1 MKKKR
6 LPLRAWLLYL
16 AVLSFA
22 LTGVTFSSYLTSTS
36 TGDAARTA
44 WFKELR
50 IVESGS
56 GGAGQLIPGVDLE
69 KQATVEFDG
78 SEMACYV
85 FLRVSGEGW
94 ALDNDHDTYHYNSLL
109 TCSIN
114 PKWTYLTDDKSGAV
128 FYCIVSAL
136 DTLKQD
142 VFADN
147 GRITVSDSLKRS
159 DLASLPEGFGLTI
172 SATAVQYHGFSEGL
186 SPGYND
192 ADRALNAW
200 NTVNAK

>member
-16 AVLSFA
+16 TVLSFA

-56 GGAGQLIPGVDLE
+56 GYTGQLIPGVDLE

-136 DTLKQD
+136 DTLTQD

-186 SPGYND
+186 AAGYTD
-192 ADRALNAW
+192 ADRALSAW

>member
-50 IVESGS
+50 IVERGDYT
-56 GGAGQLIPGVDLE
+56 GQLIPGVDLE

-85 FLRVSGEGW
+85 FLRISGEDW
-94 ALDNDHDTYHYNSLL
+94 ALDVDRCTYHYRSLL

-114 PKWTYLTDDKSGAV
+114 PKWTYLTDDKNGAV

-142 VFADN
+142 VFADK
-147 GRITVSDSLKRS
+147 GTITVSDSLKRS
-159 DLASLPEGFGLTI
+159 DLTSLPKGFGLTI

-186 SPGYND
+186 APGYTD
-192 ADRALNAW
+192 TQRALKAW